1 MELFNILTSFCN
13 KYGYAYSVNHDS
25 GNGCSCKVFRIVFDS
40 DVDDFMHIGMLL
52 GYYMANE
59 FTMGISDLPLISVE
73 RDASTS
79 KAYILITC

>member
-52 GYYMANE
+52 G
-59 FTMGISDLPLISVE
+59 
-73 RDASTS
+73 
-79 KAYILITC
+79 

>member
-52 GYYMANE
+52 GYYTWRMN
-59 FTMGISDLPLISVE
+59 LLWV
-73 RDASTS
+73 
-79 KAYILITC
+79 YLTCR